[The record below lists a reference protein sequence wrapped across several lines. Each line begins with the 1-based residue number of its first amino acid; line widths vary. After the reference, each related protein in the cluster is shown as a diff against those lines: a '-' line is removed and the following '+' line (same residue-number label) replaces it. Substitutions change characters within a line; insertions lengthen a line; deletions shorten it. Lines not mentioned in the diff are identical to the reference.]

1 MSSWKSWAS
10 ATFCLEAVHLNSR
23 VRARAEKQ
31 CLDFQWLTVN
41 YTGVVPRSWKDS
53 GQHATRKWVNLPGFC
68 FHFSSHPPLPP
79 LGVSVSQLVYQSV
92 PCVLH
97 GLEPPTSS
105 PLKYSPARCDSL
117 PSSSTQ
123 TCFCSRPGSE
133 MQPFAVQC
141 WPLHQI
147 SKLLKVRNDCEPRKL
162 QQLWLLWTVQATG
175 ALRRESGW
183 PASYRGGGQI
193 GCWGQE
199 TGSHCHRGGGT
210 SKAAWG
216 HGPCTHLGGE
226 QDPAL
231 GVCGRVGEAGW

>member
-41 YTGVVPRSWKDS
+41 YTGLCPGLEK
-53 GQHATRKWVNLPGFC
+53 TRTACNKKMSKPPWFLLSF
-68 FHFSSHPPLPP
+68 FLHPPLPP

-141 WPLHQI
+141 
-147 SKLLKVRNDCEPRKL
+147 
-162 QQLWLLWTVQATG
+162 
-175 ALRRESGW
+175 
-183 PASYRGGGQI
+183 
-193 GCWGQE
+193 
-199 TGSHCHRGGGT
+199 
-210 SKAAWG
+210 
-216 HGPCTHLGGE
+216 
-226 QDPAL
+226 
-231 GVCGRVGEAGW
+231 